1 MSVWSRLLYQVKWT
15 FHATVL
21 LSLIFLFFYIQVLS
35 ESNSNLRTPRTIL
48 EQKQSGLGMCIQ
60 LKFCSMSVAFHL
72 PVVLHSCTSFK
83 KLRCEQD
90 LVVFPINNVM
100 SVLVKIELVNFLQ
113 QKFLNKSQLKR
124 ENCLRLFTLLTL
136 YWLKQDY
143 FYCKVD

>member
-21 LSLIFLFFYIQVLS
+21 LYLIFLLFFFFYIQVLS

-60 LKFCSMSVAFHL
+60 LKFCSMVVAFHL
-72 PVVLHSCTSFK
+72 PVVLHSCTFFK

-90 LVVFPINNVM
+90 LVAFPINNMM
-100 SVLVKIELVNFLQ
+100 SVPIELVNFLQ
-113 QKFLNKSQLKR
+113 QKFLNKSQIVWG
-124 ENCLRLFTLLTL
+124 CSH
-136 YWLKQDY
+136 YWHCTDWNRIIFNVK
-143 FYCKVD
+143 